1 MAVKGIG
8 RPLTILLRADTDGL
22 AKGLQSA
29 ESKLQAFGKKTEVAA
44 RRATFA
50 LAGIGAAA
58 FTSVQSASDLN
69 ESISKSEVIFGDSAK
84 SIQNWAKTTDTALG
98 LSTTAALEASGN
110 FAILGSSAGLTGN
123 DLASFAKDLT
133 GLAADLASFNNTSTD
148 EAIVALAA
156 GLRGESEPLRRF
168 GVLLSESA
176 VQAKAMELGLART
189 TKELTNQD
197 KVLARNELIL
207 EQTTKQ
213 QGDFA
218 RTAEGAANQQRILAA
233 TIENTKAEL
242 GQGLLPVYQDVLASL
257 IPAVKAFSE
266 NSKQIV
272 TVGKVAAAAA
282 VSIIAL
288 NAAVKLSI
296 ISIRIATTVAAGLR
310 LAYLTLA
317 AATGSARAAQ
327 LLAELTYKNVTIAAR
342 LYTIALGIQ
351 TAALKVAELGVKG
364 LTRALLLNPFT
375 AVAVLAIAA
384 GVAINK
390 YANSTDRATRSTQN
404 SNIVNGQATTRLQA
418 VATATGNV
426 GIASTNAQGKIG
438 QVTTRLEAV
447 TTAANN
453 ATIALVKTSAAV
465 SNTAQESRDATRSAG
480 RNASTYVSWTTVLKD
495 YDIQVNNVS
504 TSTKGLTKA
513 QKEADK
519 AAEKAAEK
527 AKEQAKLEKEKA
539 KALAETQKALA
550 KATKAAEKIASGFA
564 GKLETAKSALNDVKQ
579 AFNGY
584 RDSVKSA
591 ITSQF
596 SFEKA
601 FETKGKNSFIE
612 SLKAQAD
619 AAKDFGAKIAKL
631 VSLGL
636 SRGGLDQIIQAGA
649 DVGGKI
655 ADELIAGGP
664 GSIQNVNELVK
675 SVDSVAGQI
684 AKSTAGAF
692 FDAGIEQG
700 KALVAGI
707 IQAAKDA
714 GLIYSGGTIK
724 IPSSAAGITNV
735 AARNASASGLATT
748 GSALGGAGGINI
760 TINGAIDPEGTRR
773 ALERLFQNSA
783 RRTGAV
789 SLVGSTL

>member
-8 RPLTILLRADTDGL
+8 RPLTIMLRADTDGL

-29 ESKLQAFGKKTEVAA
+29 EKQLQAFGKKTEVAA
-44 RRATFA
+44 RKATFA
-50 LAGIGAAA
+50 LAGIGVAA
-58 FTSVQSASDLN
+58 FSSVQSASDLN

-84 SIQNWAKTTDTALG
+84 SIQNWAKTTDKSLG
-98 LSTTAALEASGN
+98 LSTTAALESAGN
-110 FAILGSSAGLTGN
+110 FAILGSSAGLTGK
-123 DLASFAKDLT
+123 DLASFSTDLT

-148 EAIVALAA
+148 EAITALAA

-176 VQAKAMELGLART
+176 VQAKAMELGLAKT
-189 TKELTNQD
+189 TKELTLQD

-218 RTAEGAANQQRILAA
+218 RTADGAANQQRILAA
-233 TIENTKAEL
+233 SVENTKAEL
-242 GQGLLPVYQDVLASL
+242 GRGLLPVYQQLLRTL
-257 IPAVKAFSE
+257 IPAVEVFSK

-272 TVGKVAAAAA
+272 GIGTVAAIAA

-288 NAAVKLSI
+288 NAAVK
-296 ISIRIATTVAAGLR
+296 ISIALTKTYSAVMVIARTT
-310 LAYLTLA
+310 TLFFA
-317 AATGSARAAQ
+317 AATGSATAAQ
-327 LLAELTYKNVTIAAR
+327 ILAEATYKKS
-342 LYTIALGIQ
+342 TIALVLYN
-351 TAALKVAELGVKG
+351 TAQAITSAGARIAATSIGV
-364 LTRALLLNPFT
+364 LTLALLSNPFT
-375 AVAVLAIAA
+375 AVAV
-384 GVAINK
+384 
-390 YANSTDRATRSTQN
+390 
-404 SNIVNGQATTRLQA
+404 A
-418 VATATGNV
+418 VAGLITALVVLKNTNDTTATKVESSYKSYGRGVVIFNKLNQSAANASNSINRVSNAVQEARDVARSKGRNGLLDVNYTPDLVGLGDLDKALGNV
-426 GIASTNAQGKIG
+426 SKST
-438 QVTTRLEAV
+438 
-447 TTAANN
+447 
-453 ATIALVKTSAAV
+453 
-465 SNTAQESRDATRSAG
+465 
-480 RNASTYVSWTTVLKD
+480 
-495 YDIQVNNVS
+495 
-504 TSTKGLTKA
+504 TKLTKA
-513 QKEADK
+513 QKAEQK

-527 AKEQAKLEKEKA
+527 AKEQAKAEKEKA
-539 KALAETQKALA
+539 KALAETEKALA

-564 GKLETAKSALNDVKQ
+564 GKLEKAKAGLDNVKQ
-579 AFNGY
+579 AFKEY
-584 RDSVKSA
+584 RQSVKDA

-601 FETKGKNSFIE
+601 FETKGKNSFIQ

-619 AAKDFGAKIAKL
+619 AAKDFGSKIAKL

-664 GSIQNVNELVK
+664 GSIKNVNELVA

-684 AKSTAGAF
+684 AKQTAGAF

-724 IPSSAAGITNV
+724 LPTSAAGITNV
-735 AARNASASGLATT
+735 AALNASASGLATT
-748 GSALGGAGGINI
+748 GSALGGAGSINI
-760 TINGAIDPEGTRR
+760 TINGAVDPEGTRR
-773 ALERLFQNSA
+773 QLERLFQNSA

-789 SLVGSTL
+789 SLVGATL